1 MTAQKKRW
9 KTLRRAGPSARRR
22 GCSACGW
29 QQRCA
34 MGLLSKKTLCQ
45 IEEKEVYLSAK
56 GREIVR
62 FWQGKQQ

>member
-1 MTAQKKRW
+1 MVLRLRLAAALRDGAAIQ
-9 KTLRRAGPSARRR
+9 KTLR
-22 GCSACGW
+22 
-29 QQRCA
+29 
-34 MGLLSKKTLCQ
+34 Q